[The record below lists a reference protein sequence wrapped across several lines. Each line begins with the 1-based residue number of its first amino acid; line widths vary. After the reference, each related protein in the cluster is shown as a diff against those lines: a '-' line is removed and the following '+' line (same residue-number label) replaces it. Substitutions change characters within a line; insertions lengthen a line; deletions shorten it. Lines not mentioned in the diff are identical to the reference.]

1 MATRGIIILQGHLNV
16 ISAANSNRLVA
27 QLHHRAS
34 LRTGSNNKLRRASRR
49 RRNMSSLRN
58 RINRCRT
65 IVLTQTKV
73 TASRRNHQENKEPNQ
88 SQKSVTKDSNGQF
101 RRH

>member
-1 MATRGIIILQGHLNV
+1 MAGRRGSILQRHLNV

-34 LRTGSNNKLRRASRR
+34 LRTGSNHKLRRASRR
-49 RRNMSSLRN
+49 RHNMGSLRN
-58 RINRCRT
+58 CINRRRT

-73 TASRRNHQENKEPNQ
+73 TASSRNHQENKEPDER
-88 SQKSVTKDSNGQF
+88 QKSVTKDSNSQVGRQ
-101 RRH
+101 